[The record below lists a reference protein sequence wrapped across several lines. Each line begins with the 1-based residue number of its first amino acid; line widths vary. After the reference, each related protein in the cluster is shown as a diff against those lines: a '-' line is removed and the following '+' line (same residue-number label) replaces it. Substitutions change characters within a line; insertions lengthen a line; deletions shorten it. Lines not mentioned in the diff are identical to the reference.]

1 MTNLE
6 MDKILALVHKLISR
20 SPVPRGGRSLKEDNN
35 ALQIRITFFSR
46 VLQTIHPK
54 KNQYFS
60 LDFSIRRVEDTSKD
74 LGRLCIANGTYKKSN
89 LALSSKPCSAVC
101 PILCPADTLM

>member
-20 SPVPRGGRSLKEDNN
+20 SPVPRGGRS
-35 ALQIRITFFSR
+35 
-46 VLQTIHPK
+46 
-54 KNQYFS
+54 FS

-74 LGRLCIANGTYKKSN
+74 LGRLCIANGTIQRIRRDSPDLN
-89 LALSSKPCSAVC
+89 SWHRHGWGELEVRRHLHLPSLRPSGP
-101 PILCPADTLM
+101 PPAQQI

>member
-20 SPVPRGGRSLKEDNN
+20 SPVPRGGRS
-35 ALQIRITFFSR
+35 
-46 VLQTIHPK
+46 
-54 KNQYFS
+54 FS

-74 LGRLCIANGTYKKSN
+74 LGRLCIANGTIFQN